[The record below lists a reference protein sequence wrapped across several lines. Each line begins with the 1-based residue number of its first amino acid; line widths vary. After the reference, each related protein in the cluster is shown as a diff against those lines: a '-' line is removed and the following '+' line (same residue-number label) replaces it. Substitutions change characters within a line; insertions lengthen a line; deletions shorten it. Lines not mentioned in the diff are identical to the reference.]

1 MQNDQLQEIVSTL
14 NNANNV
20 LVTVKNS
27 PSVDELSAAIG
38 LTLALNKADK
48 HATTV
53 FSGDVPSTI
62 EFLQPE
68 SVIETNTDSLRDFII
83 ALDKSKADKLRY
95 KVEDNVVRIF
105 ITPYKTSISDADL
118 DFTQGDFNV
127 DAVVALGVVNKE
139 DFDTAITA
147 HGRILHD
154 ATVIAVTKQNVV
166 SQVGVMNWQEPRASS
181 VSEMIAAV
189 VDAMNPDILDG
200 QMATAFLTGIVAETD
215 RFKNEKTT
223 PDVLAVSSRLMTAGA
238 NQQLIAEKLDE
249 AVTVQLPRKFGADDN
264 SAVDDGT
271 DDEGGPRT
279 KIAHHKEDH
288 DDGAL
293 DINHNDEVD
302 GIHIDDNGNMNE
314 QKSAWQPEPA
324 ADDGSEAP
332 VESPIAIPESPEVP
346 LEDVSESVSVDT
358 NQPQQVS
365 REYHD
370 NSPSPMSA
378 APSSPNPSLAP
389 LPPPVSQPSLPGS
402 DMQPAP
408 PEAVVNAQQNPTS
421 PPQDNSSDTSTPVDD
436 MPGPS
441 AEANMPVMQHE
452 NAHKV
457 IQPISEEFQP
467 KPVQNPVSGTQQS
480 PTTPG
485 SLADLEKSV
494 GSPHA
499 NQQTPDDDLQQHL
512 GSIRSQVNA
521 NSENMTAPR
530 QSTGANHVDLTP
542 PAQPQQPIPEAEVAP
557 ANMPRPAA
565 IKSTDGNQQPQ
576 DPNAPPSV
584 PPPLMPTAQPQF
596 FDADGKNNNP
606 FAAK

>member
-53 FSGDVPSTI
+53 FSGEIPSAL

-68 SVIETNTDSLRDFII
+68 SVIENNTDSLRDFII

-105 ITPYKTSISDADL
+105 ITPYKTSITDADL
-118 DFTQGDFNV
+118 DFSQGDFNV
-127 DAVVALGVVNKE
+127 DAVIALGVVTKE

-154 ATVIAVTKQNVV
+154 ATIVAVTKQNVV
-166 SQVGVMNWQEPRASS
+166 SQVGGLNWQEPRASS

-200 QMATAFLTGIVAETD
+200 QMATAFLTGIVAETE

-249 AVTVQLPRKFGADDN
+249 AVTVQLPKNIGTYSDQQIDDG
-264 SAVDDGT
+264 VDDDGR
-271 DDEGGPRT
+271 PRT
-279 KIAHHKEDH
+279 KIAHHKEAH

-293 DINHNDEVD
+293 EINHSDEVD
-302 GIHIDDNGNMNE
+302 NIHIDDNGNMNE
-314 QKSAWQPEPA
+314 QNNNAEQPGLNTAYAP
-324 ADDGSEAP
+324 EAP
-332 VESPIAIPESPEVP
+332 IELTTNTLDHSEKMPSENDSENIDEV
-346 LEDVSESVSVDT
+346 VS
-358 NQPQQVS
+358 QPQQVS

-370 NSPSPMSA
+370 NAPSPMSA
-378 APSSPNPSLAP
+378 APPHTNPSLDP
-389 LPPPVSQPSLPGS
+389 LPQTVSQPSLPGS
-402 DMQPAP
+402 DIQSPP
-408 PEAVVNAQQNPTS
+408 PEAVVNAQQNPTNDS
-421 PPQDNSSDTSTPVDD
+421 QGSASNKSTPLDN
-436 MPGPS
+436 MPEPS
-441 AEANMPVMQHE
+441 AEANMPVMKHE

-457 IQPISEEFQP
+457 IQPISDEFQP
-467 KPVQNPVSGTQQS
+467 KPVQNPVSGNGQPPSTAADSLAELEKSIGSTHAVQQS
-480 PTTPG
+480 P
-485 SLADLEKSV
+485 V
-494 GSPHA
+494 
-499 NQQTPDDDLQQHL
+499 DDLQQHL
-512 GSIRSQVNA
+512 GSVKSQPE
-521 NSENMTAPR
+521 SR
-530 QSTGANHVDLTP
+530 QDNRADMVEP
-542 PAQPQQPIPEAEVAP
+542 PATQPQPEAEVAP

-565 IKSTDGNQQPQ
+565 IKSTDGDQQQPQ

>member
-20 LVTVKNS
+20 LVTVKSS

-53 FSGDVPSTI
+53 FSGEVPSTI

-127 DAVVALGVVNKE
+127 DAVIALGVVNKE

-189 VDAMNPDILDG
+189 VDAMSPDIIDG

-215 RFKNEKTT
+215 RFKNDKTT

-249 AVTVQLPRKFGADDN
+249 AVTVQLPKKFSADD
-264 SAVDDGT
+264 DPDT
-271 DDEGGPRT
+271 EGGPRT

-314 QKSAWQPEPA
+314 QKSAWQPETA

-332 VESPIAIPESPEVP
+332 VESPIAIPESPEAP
-346 LEDVSESVSVDT
+346 LEDASESVAVDT

-370 NSPSPMSA
+370 NIPSPMSA

-389 LPPPVSQPSLPGS
+389 LPPPPVAQPSLQGS
-402 DMQPAP
+402 NMQPTT
-408 PEAVVNAQQNPTS
+408 PESVVNAQQSPTS
-421 PPQDNSSDTSTPVDD
+421 SPQDSSLNTSTPVDD
-436 MPGPS
+436 LPGPS
-441 AEANMPVMQHE
+441 TEANMPVMQHE
-452 NAHKV
+452 NAHRV

-467 KPVQNPVSGTQQS
+467 KPVQNPVSGIQQP

-494 GSPHA
+494 GSPHVA
-499 NQQTPDDDLQQHL
+499 QQPPVDDLQQHL

-521 NSENMTAPR
+521 NSENMAAPR
-530 QSTGANHVDLTP
+530 QSTGANHVDLSAAP
-542 PAQPQQPIPEAEVAP
+542 SPAPQPESEVEVAP

-565 IKSTDGNQQPQ
+565 IKSTDGNQQSQ